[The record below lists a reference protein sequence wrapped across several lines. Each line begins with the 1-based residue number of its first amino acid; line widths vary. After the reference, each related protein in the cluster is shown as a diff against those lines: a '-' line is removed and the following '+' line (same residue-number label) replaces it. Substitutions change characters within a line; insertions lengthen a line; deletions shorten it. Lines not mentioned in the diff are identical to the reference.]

1 MNKQILIFM
10 LLALWAGSAAG
21 QQQDPDI
28 EKREREVMDEI
39 FRTSDQPGEVPVARG
54 AREQHRKRVSVPAGA
69 FRVGCVCMDDTRSDT
84 RSTGACSGHG
94 GVRFWVYQTVS
105 GDTVQVLTA
114 RHERHPHAL
123 TAAERSSITQK
134 MVEKTQRLR
143 AGTAPV
149 NAVQPSVVV
158 LPPTVGNGGGTWSDG
173 SLNINDAL
181 FWAIAV
187 VGAYFGLRLVLGWI
201 GQNPELVKYALRN
214 LLRSGKRPETRLR
227 RKNIGKTRLSARS
240 KIGLRGPGDG
250 ETGLNSTAER
260 PETGL
265 DEGG

>member
-1 MNKQILIFM
+1 MNKQIMM
-10 LLALWAGSAAG
+10 LMVLALWTGSAAG

-28 EKREREVMDEI
+28 ADREREVMEEI
-39 FRTSDQPGEVPVARG
+39 FRTSDQPGEIPVARG
-54 AREQHRKRVSVPAGA
+54 ARDRHRKRVSVPAGA
-69 FRVGCVCMDDTRSDT
+69 FRVGCVCMDDTRSGT

-123 TAAERSSITQK
+123 TAAERSTIVQK
-134 MVEKTQRLR
+134 MTDKTERLR
-143 AGTAPV
+143 AGNAPV

-158 LPPTVGNGGGTWSDG
+158 MPPTVGNGGDWSG
-173 SLNINDAL
+173 GPLNINDAL

-214 LLRSGKRPETRLR
+214 LLRSGKRQETRLR
-227 RKNIGKTRLSARS
+227 RKNVGKTRLYARS
-240 KIGLRGPGDG
+240 KIGLRGPGNG
-250 ETGLNSTAER
+250 ETGPGETAQR
-260 PETGL
+260 PEKSP